1 MEVSEY
7 KNIFNNENKHFFYKA
22 NHNLILNLVD
32 KYVYGSGL
40 AILDAG
46 CGTGLLSKRLSRFGK
61 VVGLDASDEALAF
74 AKARGVTLKKG
85 SVENLPFK
93 DGSFNLVVSV
103 DVIYH
108 NSIKSDLSAI
118 KEFFRVLK
126 PEGILIM
133 RVPAN
138 KWLSLAHDR
147 HVHTRER
154 YQLGELNKKVL
165 KAGFEIRRSS
175 YINMVLLPI
184 AIVKHFV
191 EKLSWSNG
199 NAKS

>member
-1 MEVSEY
+1 M
-7 KNIFNNENKHFFYKA
+7 
-22 NHNLILNLVD
+22 
-32 KYVYGSGL
+32 
-40 AILDAG
+40 
-46 CGTGLLSKRLSRFGK
+46 
-61 VVGLDASDEALAF
+61 VGLDASDEALAF

-165 KAGFEIRRSS
+165 KAGFEIQRSS

-184 AIVKHFV
+184 AIIKQFV

-199 NAKS
+199 NAKSEINSVPSLLNNILLWALNLESHFFKFINLPFGLGIIVVAKKV